1 MTCEHR
7 LTLGALFVLLVTG
20 GLSAHVLSMSS
31 GELRVE
37 GRRAELE
44 IRLPVYEVSHLD
56 NPTQALLDS
65 FEIHVESAPAQ
76 RSGGECAEDAE
87 LGAFVCKAEYLLPSE
102 PEEIEIDCRLAET
115 TVANHVHILR
125 VVSGDNAEQKVFDY
139 ATSRET
145 VRLEPLTPFEE
156 FSQTALAGAKR
167 VIGGPAQ
174 LLFLLALAVAARGR
188 SELLAMGAAF
198 LAAQAIGAVGLVQSG
213 WEPPAR
219 FVESAGALTVAYL
232 ATEILLLPQ
241 AGARWLVAAGMGLFH
256 GIYFGVF
263 LRQSQMSAPA
273 VLSGASAAEAMLLA
287 VLGVLALRL
296 AKDFGETLFRRVSAG
311 LLLAIGIGWFAVR
324 LWSV

>member
-1 MTCEHR
+1 MSRKHR
-7 LTLGALFVLLVTG
+7 SLLSGALALAAAA

-65 FEIHVESAPAQ
+65 FEIHVESAPAK
-76 RSGGECAEDAE
+76 RTGGECAEDAK
-87 LGAFVCKAEYLLPSE
+87 LGAFVCKAQYELPAE
-102 PEEIEIDCRLAET
+102 PEEIEIDCRLPET

-139 ATSRET
+139 ATTRET
-145 VRLEPLTPFEE
+145 VRLEPLTPLEE
-156 FSQTALAGAKR
+156 FFQTALAGAKR

-174 LLFLLALAVAARGR
+174 LLFLLALAVAARSRG
-188 SELLAMGAAF
+188 ELLAMGGAF
-198 LAAQAIGAVGLVQSG
+198 LVAQAAGAAGLAQSG

-232 ATEILLLPQ
+232 ATETLLLPQ

-263 LRQSQMSAPA
+263 LRQSQMSAAA
-273 VLSGASAAEAMLLA
+273 VLSGASAAEAVLLA
-287 VLGVLALRL
+287 ALGALALRL
-296 AKDFGETLFRRVSAG
+296 AKDFGETLFRRVTAG
-311 LLLAIGIGWFAVR
+311 LLLAVGIGWFAVR
-324 LWSV
+324 LWGT